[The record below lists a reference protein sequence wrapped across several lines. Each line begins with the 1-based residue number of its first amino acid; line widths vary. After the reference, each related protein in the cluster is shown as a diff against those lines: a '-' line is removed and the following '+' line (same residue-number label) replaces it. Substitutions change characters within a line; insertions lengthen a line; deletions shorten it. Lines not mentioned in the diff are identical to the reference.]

1 MTKVMFTS
9 CCLQFCSQFLMVL
22 HTIWLIQKIFEI
34 NKLIISLLLLM
45 CKHVSVLQIA
55 QQDKK
60 VQIRKKKELPCE

>member
-1 MTKVMFTS
+1 MDMGARTRWFMTNY
-9 CCLQFCSQFLMVL
+9 SQFLMVL

-60 VQIRKKKELPCE
+60 VQIRKKKRTSL